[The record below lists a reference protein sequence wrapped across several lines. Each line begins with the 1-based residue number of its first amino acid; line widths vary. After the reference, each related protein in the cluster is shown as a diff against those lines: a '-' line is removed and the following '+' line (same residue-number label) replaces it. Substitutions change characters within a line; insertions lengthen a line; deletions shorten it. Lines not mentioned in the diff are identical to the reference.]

1 MDKKIKDDMDILK
14 FGRLISMITIDT
26 PISIEFDNNYGQ
38 KKDRWW
44 TSQREHLTVWCLHQP
59 TQGIDKFKHKQN
71 DSARSMYNESITLF
85 AFFVE
90 LKEKKQSRWL
100 FQSQIC
106 RIWAS

>member
-59 TQGIDKFKHKQN
+59 TQGR
-71 DSARSMYNESITLF
+71 AYMTYRE
-85 AFFVE
+85 FVRE
-90 LKEKKQSRWL
+90 RLKEELRTLNDGTVSDIE
-100 FQSQIC
+100 FQQLAERYSTHPDYA
-106 RIWAS
+106 RIT